1 MTNFRQLDWTHLFT
15 LCYSR
20 MRESGTRRQTCLYKV
35 GVLKVHCWSLVTIKE
50 LQLWESRVKEQ
61 VDWGIAFLCAVCDK
75 YGGVDT
81 ILCTSWGLWTHRS
94 CTPLSPEEFKD
105 YAKSDD
111 YFICRRCTDD
121 EATPGAFSYLRALR
135 RYVQLCVIYT
145 VYFEP
150 TRYAR

>member
-35 GVLKVHCWSLVTIKE
+35 GVQKLRCWSLVTIKE
-50 LQLWESRVKEQ
+50 LAVMGKSRKVASRPRK
-61 VDWGIAFLCAVCDK
+61 IAFPCAVCDK
-75 YGGVDT
+75 SAGVDT
-81 ILCTSWGLWTHRS
+81 ILCTGCGLWTHRS

-105 YAKSDD
+105 YSKSDD

-121 EATPGAFSYLRALR
+121 EAMPGAFSYLRALQ
-135 RYVQLCVIYT
+135 RYVQLCLI
-145 VYFEP
+145 
-150 TRYAR
+150 